1 MYQVLWCCA
10 GRLIRSSFRQR
21 WPASFADMLQ
31 QRAFLAVKPS
41 AACSRTSVSSVLWV
55 PVPHALEQGSHL
67 CFASAVEAPST
78 QSPAAD
84 NTSDGLRFVWDNPSR
99 RVSMRPWHRWQR
111 ERAAK
116 AGVQPQVDI
125 MVEGRPLQGS
135 MTQ

>member
-1 MYQVLWCCA
+1 
-10 GRLIRSSFRQR
+10 
-21 WPASFADMLQ
+21 MLQ
-31 QRAFLAVKPS
+31 QRAFLAAKPA
-41 AACSRTSVSSVLWV
+41 AACSRASASSVLWL
-55 PVPHALEQGSHL
+55 PVPHALEQGSQSHL
-67 CFASAVEAPST
+67 CFASATEALST

-135 MTQ
+135 LTQ